1 MVPFILSH
9 SVYHLWLVQKDII
22 DIKACNPEPCF
33 RPRNQFKS
41 TPKRV
46 MQRLITVWG
55 ITKVSRNFTESRVIF
70 ILANL
75 IQHVLEKV

>member
-22 DIKACNPEPCF
+22 EIKACNPES
-33 RPRNQFKS
+33 NEFKS

-55 ITKVSRNFTESRVIF
+55 IRKVSRNFTESRVIF

-75 IQHVLEKV
+75 IEHVLEKV